1 MRRKKKVSKKTIIVL
16 LLLALLAC
24 YKWLPRHHE
33 IRNVYDEIYWSIMQ
47 DGKFDTEASFLG
59 DGMAEYIRY
68 PEWSYV
74 PQDGR
79 DFYVRYYG
87 NEPEVVRIDYLK
99 HRILDILCR
108 DDTSI
113 INTTLY
119 YRAIYDVNEK
129 QLRRLIYVM
138 DDTEATE
145 WECSREKADILLGDH
160 GTTYEKEKDR
170 LMACVDYFIEQ
181 WITSNAGKTKFSL
194 DNLGEYTARPV
205 VLGEDIGTGR

>member
-99 HRILDILCR
+99 HRILDILC
-108 DDTSI
+108 
-113 INTTLY
+113 
-119 YRAIYDVNEK
+119 
-129 QLRRLIYVM
+129 
-138 DDTEATE
+138 
-145 WECSREKADILLGDH
+145 
-160 GTTYEKEKDR
+160 
-170 LMACVDYFIEQ
+170 
-181 WITSNAGKTKFSL
+181 
-194 DNLGEYTARPV
+194 
-205 VLGEDIGTGR
+205 

>member
-33 IRNVYDEIYWSIMQ
+33 IRNVYDEIYWSVMQ
-47 DGKFDTEASFLG
+47 DGKFDTEANFRE
-59 DGMAEYIRY
+59 DGMIDKVRF
-68 PEWSYV
+68 PE
-74 PQDGR
+74 R
-79 DFYVRYYG
+79 DFTTEYGLQYYVYYYG
-87 NEPEVVRIDYLK
+87 AALETITIEYKKGNQ
-99 HRILDILCR
+99 LDILCR

-129 QLRRLIYVM
+129 QLRRLIYVI
-138 DDTEATE
+138 DETKEPSE
-145 WECSREKADILLGDH
+145 ECSREKTDILLSQN
-160 GTTYEKEKDR
+160 GTSYEKEKER
-170 LMACVDYFIEQ
+170 LMRYVDEFIEQ

-194 DNLGEYTARPV
+194 DNLGEYTALPV